1 MTRVLRQ
8 AAVLCFAFTTHGP
21 FAREIG
27 RTNAGAKN
35 VTATKDD
42 GPNF

>member
-8 AAVLCFAFTTHGP
+8 AAVLCFAFHGP